1 MSGRACFNASKECQF
16 MTTLL
21 DQISRIVFAVHPGY
35 FKETISGN
43 LIYHDVATQEEVIT
57 LDVDGVM
64 RYVYVKAFQEPFPQM
79 PIGIQIERINAI
91 YETLG
96 HPEKKIPVT

>member
-16 MTTLL
+16 MTTLI
-21 DQISRIVFAVHPGY
+21 DQISRVVFAVHPGY

-43 LIYHDVATQEEVIT
+43 LIYHDVATQEQVIT

-64 RYVYVKAFQEPFPQM
+64 RYVYVKAFQEVFPTT
-79 PIGIQIERINAI
+79 PIGIQVERINAI

-96 HPEKKIPVT
+96 HPEKKIPMR

>member
-1 MSGRACFNASKECQF
+1 

-21 DQISRIVFAVHPGY
+21 EQISRVVFAVHPGY

-43 LIYHDVATQEEVIT
+43 LIYHDTATQEQVIT

-64 RYVYVKAFQEPFPQM
+64 RYVYVKAFQEAFPAN
-79 PIGIQIERINAI
+79 PVGIQIERINAI

-96 HPEKKIPVT
+96 HPEKKIPMR